1 MGQCQR
7 RKGNPAKNKQYQKAR
22 KTKHR
27 TKDIDEIVND
37 LKPDNIVKLKNQK
50 LDENLPGLGQF
61 YCIFCSRYFINSDSL
76 TQHYKGKEHKKQ
88 IKRTQEEPYS
98 IKESRFMGGQQG

>member
-7 RKGNPAKNKQYQKAR
+7 RKANLSKNKQFQKSR

-37 LKPDNIVKLKNQK
+37 LKPDNVVKLTKQK

-61 YCIFCSRYFINSDSL
+61 YCLFCARYFISKNSLDN
-76 TQHYKGKEHKKQ
+76 HYKGKEHKKQ
-88 IKRTQEEPYS
+88 IKRTKEEPYS
-98 IKESRFMGGQQG
+98 IKESKFMGGQQG

>member
-1 MGQCQR
+1 M
-7 RKGNPAKNKQYQKAR
+7 AKKKQFHKAR

-37 LKPDNIVKLKNQK
+37 LKPDNIVKINNRV

-61 YCIFCSRYFINSDSL
+61 YCVFCSRYFVNKDSL
-76 TQHYKGKEHKKQ
+76 TNHYRGKEHKKQ
-88 IKRTQEEPYS
+88 IKRTKEEPYS
-98 IKESRFMGGQQG
+98 IKESKFMGGQEG